1 MITST
6 NVVLHLLTDLTTK
19 VAPESSRSSFEKVTS
34 TSKVISVKQVSGST
48 MSGTSNEETK
58 KSYELV
64 ALENGEAGSASTE
77 NSEKRNRDMKW
88 TGLNFTA
95 GKTNIL
101 TDCWGTVSC

>member
-1 MITST
+1 
-6 NVVLHLLTDLTTK
+6 
-19 VAPESSRSSFEKVTS
+19 
-34 TSKVISVKQVSGST
+34 
-48 MSGTSNEETK
+48 MSGTSNEEAK
-58 KSYELV
+58 KNYELV